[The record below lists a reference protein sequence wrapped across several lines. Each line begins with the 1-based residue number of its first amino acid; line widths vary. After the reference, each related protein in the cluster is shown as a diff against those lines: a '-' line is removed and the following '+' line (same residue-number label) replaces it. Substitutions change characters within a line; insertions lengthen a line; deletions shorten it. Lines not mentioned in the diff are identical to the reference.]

1 MDLFVEKR
9 EYIRIMKKQ
18 YTVEED
24 GFRAIWFEGKE
35 YRDKVIIYMGGA
47 KCNEQVSVDSSR
59 YLRDEGYSVLCLGF
73 YLWDGLPKEMYKI
86 PVEYVEKAVLE
97 LKANGFEKI
106 AIQGASTGA
115 GYALLCASLIPDI
128 SCTVAPVP
136 YDYVM
141 EGMKNDLFPLGFA
154 VYEHHG
160 KSLPYSRYTCLDKG
174 LVKGLM
180 SFFRCKKAGGYKLGH
195 VMRYAYDTSDENEAS
210 RIKVENMKSD
220 LLIMAPDHD
229 DCWPSEQAV
238 PRIERILKESNYPYR
253 VKAIIYKNAS
263 HCLGVNLA
271 DMYSNPIM
279 KILMGMTMPAI
290 KEHPKECL
298 EASEDSIKQILDF
311 YKEW

>member
-1 MDLFVEKR
+1 
-9 EYIRIMKKQ
+9 MKQQ
-18 YTVEED
+18 YTLEQD

-47 KCNEQVSVDSSR
+47 KCNEKVSVDSSQ
-59 YLRDEGYSVLCLGF
+59 YLREAGYSVLCLGF
-73 YLWDGLPKEMYKI
+73 YLWEGLPKEMYKI
-86 PVEYVEKAVLE
+86 PVEYVERAVVE
-97 LKANGFEKI
+97 LKSNGFTKI

-160 KSLPYSRYTCLDKG
+160 KGLPYSRYTCLDDGIAKALRG
-174 LVKGLM
+174 
-180 SFFRCKKAGGYKLGH
+180 FFKCKKERGYKMAH

-238 PRIERILKESNYPYR
+238 LRIERILKENNYPYR

-263 HCLGVNLA
+263 HGLGM
-271 DMYSNPIM
+271 DMGDIKKNSFMRLLI
-279 KILMGMTMPAI
+279 GMAMPAM
-290 KEHPKECL
+290 KEHPEECQA
-298 EASEDSIKQILDF
+298 ASEDSIQQILTF